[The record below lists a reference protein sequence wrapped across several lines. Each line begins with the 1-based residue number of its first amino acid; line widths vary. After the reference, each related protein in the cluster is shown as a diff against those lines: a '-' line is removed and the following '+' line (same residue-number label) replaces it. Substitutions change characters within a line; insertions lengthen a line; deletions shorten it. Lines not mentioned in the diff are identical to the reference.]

1 MFVKKEGAMSENRFD
16 FDTVI
21 DRRGT
26 NCGKWDT
33 MDKKYGNK
41 ELIHLGVADMDFP
54 SPKPIRDVVQQC
66 AAHGI
71 FGYTDLGD
79 DFYEGFISWEKRM
92 HNVSVKR
99 EEIVFCPRINISAG
113 ICVGAFTNQGEEVL
127 LHTPAYG
134 PLYEA
139 ISKNNRTVVKCGL
152 KFQNGKYVM
161 DLQQMEA
168 QITEKTKMLL
178 LCSPHNPVGRVW
190 TKEELEAVGE
200 FCVQHELLLF
210 VDEIHG
216 DITAPEVEFISA
228 LSLSEEVR
236 KRLIVA
242 SSPTKTFN
250 IPGFILSYLVIP
262 NKEYRDVVK
271 GEIDR
276 IGMHNPTI
284 FSAAVAGCA
293 YGQCDD
299 WYKAMLSYIDGN
311 DKFTREYFAEK
322 MPEFYIYPRE
332 GTYLL
337 WMDYKKLGCEEE
349 ELEKWFLEK
358 AKVSV
363 YMGTVFQEEGR
374 GYIRVNIASPRK
386 LLKEAY
392 DRMYTA
398 YCHIKKN

>member
-1 MFVKKEGAMSENRFD
+1 MQKEVAMSENSFD

-33 MDKKYGNK
+33 MDQKYGRSD
-41 ELIHLGVADMDFP
+41 LIHLGVADMDFP
-54 SPKPIRDVVQQC
+54 SPKPICDVVHQC
-66 AAHGI
+66 ADHGI

-79 DFYEGFISWEKRM
+79 DFYEGFIAWEKRM
-92 HNVSVKR
+92 HNVDVRR

-113 ICVGAFTNQGEEVL
+113 LCVGAFTKEGEEVL

-139 ISKNNRTVVKCGL
+139 ISKNGRKVVKCGL
-152 KFQNGKYVM
+152 KSQNGKYTM
-161 DLQQMEA
+161 DLEKMEQ
-168 QITEKTKMLL
+168 QITDKTKMLL

-200 FCVQHELLLF
+200 FCIKHELLLF

-216 DITAPEVEFISA
+216 DITASGVEFVSA

-250 IPGFILSYLVIP
+250 IPGFILSYLIIP
-262 NKEYRDVVK
+262 NEEYRNVIK
-271 GEIDR
+271 KEIDR
-276 IGMHNPTI
+276 VGMHNPTI
-284 FSAAVAGCA
+284 FSAAVVGCA
-293 YGQCDD
+293 YEQCDE
-299 WYKAMLSYIDGN
+299 WYKAMLSYIDEN
-311 DKFTREYFAEK
+311 DQFTREYFAAK

-337 WMDYKKLGCEEE
+337 WMDYKKLGCEEA

-374 GYIRVNIASPRK
+374 GCIRVNIASPRK

-392 DRMYTA
+392 DRMYA
-398 YCHIKKN
+398 VYKEIKK